1 MTAATSSAAAPASG
15 SSSGTDTAWHAL
27 SPADALRQQGV
38 DTDRG
43 LTTADADARRAK
55 VGSNAFAE
63 AKKTSKIQQ
72 FTRQYADP
80 MQLVLLVA
88 GIICLFLPG
97 QFYTGVFLLLLTVF
111 NAWMAMN
118 QEGKAEA
125 SASALANMMVVKAKV
140 RRNGELAEIPMDQLV
155 PGDIVNIEAGDLVPA
170 DARILTAATLEIDES
185 ALTGESVP
193 TPKSVDAV
201 PADAALGDRVD
212 MAFMNC
218 QVTRGAGTIL
228 ARTTGMGTEV
238 GHISGMLQSTVVE
251 KTPLTKQLDALTNQ
265 ILVIA
270 GVALAISIG
279 LGRYRGVQL
288 QELFLS
294 AVAFAVAAIPTAL
307 PAVTTAILSK
317 GSQTLA
323 SAGAIMKRLR
333 SVETLG
339 STSALNSDKTGTLTL
354 NQMTAVQ
361 MAIVGRRYAISGEG
375 YQTTGQITH
384 VAGQPD
390 VALDKL
396 LLPMALCA
404 DAEVKDG
411 KLVGD
416 PTEGALV
423 VLAAKGGVDP
433 TLTREQYPR
442 VATLPFDA
450 AYKMM
455 ATFHAMKDDSG
466 KDVIRAYIKG
476 APDQLLSRAVSAH
489 GPDGTAVPIDQVRDG
504 ANAENERLGTMGLR
518 VMATGLKDFDPKT
531 FDPNADL
538 LAAIDGLTALAMIG
552 IVDPPRPA
560 AKDAI
565 ATAKA
570 AGIQVRM
577 ITGDHAVTAGAIA
590 NQLGIEGKAI
600 TGAEF
605 RAMSDEEAM
614 REIDDIGVIA
624 RVSPE
629 DKVHLVDIL
638 RAKGHVVG
646 MTGDG
651 VNDAPALK
659 KADIG
664 IAMGITGTEVSKQAA
679 VMILTDDNYATIV
692 KAVGLGRAVYDN
704 LLRFIRFQIA
714 GLYGFIG
721 TFLGS
726 ALLNILGGIP
736 FLPLQ
741 TMWLN
746 FTVNVFQ
753 AIGLGYGAPREGL
766 MAVPPRPK
774 EQKIIPPRL
783 MRWLVIVGLVMAA
796 GTLGVLAWGDANFGP
811 VIARTMGVTTFSL
824 FRLFSSLE
832 TADETE
838 SLFSG
843 SILGNRPLLIATG
856 LSVLTI
862 VLATELGFLQRILG
876 TVSLTA
882 DQWAICL
889 LVALSLIIVEE
900 GRKLLKIK
908 TGDEPT
914 GILAA
919 PAAAP
924 AAAWGASGVSAVGQT
939 GGRYSSGSAAATA
952 ASGRRSGAGR

>member
-1 MTAATSSAAAPASG
+1 MTAATPATAGASSTVGAS
-15 SSSGTDTAWHAL
+15 TTAWYAL
-27 SPADALRQQGV
+27 SPDDALRQQGV
-38 DTDRG
+38 DEGQG
-43 LTTADADARRAK
+43 LTSAEADKRRAK
-55 VGSNAFAE
+55 VGPNAFNQ
-63 AKKTSKIQQ
+63 AKKTSRLQA
-72 FTRQYADP
+72 FTGQYADP

-88 GIICLFLPG
+88 GLICLVPALN
-97 QFYTGVFLLLLTVF
+97 QLSTGVMLLLLTVF
-111 NAWMAMN
+111 NAGMAMN
-118 QEGKAEA
+118 QEGKAAA
-125 SASALANMMVVKAKV
+125 SASALSNMMVVKVKA
-140 RRNGELAEIPMDQLV
+140 RRGGDLVEIPMDQLV

-193 TPKSVDAV
+193 TPKQVDAV
-201 PADAALGDRVD
+201 AADAALGDRVD

-228 ARTTGMGTEV
+228 VVTTGMATEV
-238 GHISGMLQSTVVE
+238 GHISGMLDATAVE
-251 KTPLTKQLDALTNQ
+251 KTPLTKQLDGLTNQ

-270 GVALAISIG
+270 GIALVISTVLGLSRGLAID
-279 LGRYRGVQL
+279 V
-288 QELFLS
+288 LFLS
-294 AVAFAVAAIPTAL
+294 AVAFAVAAVPTAL

-317 GSQTLA
+317 GSQMLA
-323 SAGAIMKRLR
+323 DAGAIMKRLR

-361 MAIVGRRYAISGEG
+361 MAVVGRRYSISGDG
-375 YQTTGQITH
+375 YSTIGQIAKTG
-384 VAGQPD
+384 GQPD
-390 VALDKL
+390 VPLEQY

-404 DAEVKDG
+404 DAEVRDG
-411 KLVGD
+411 ALVGD

-433 TLTREQYPR
+433 ALTREQYPR

-455 ATFHAMKDDSG
+455 ATFHKMKDVSG
-466 KDVIRAYIKG
+466 NDVIRGYIKG
-476 APDQLLSRAVSAH
+476 APDQLLARATGAH
-489 GPDGTAVPIDQVRDG
+489 GPDGVEVPVAQLRDG
-504 ANAENERLGTMGLR
+504 YLAENDRLGKLGLR
-518 VMATGLKDFDPKT
+518 VMATGQKDFDPAT
-531 FDPNADL
+531 FDPDADL
-538 LAAIDGLTALAMIG
+538 LPAIDGLTLLAIVG

-565 ATAKA
+565 AQAKA

-577 ITGDHAVTAGAIA
+577 ITGDHAVTAQAIA
-590 NQLGIEGKAI
+590 SQLGIEGRAI
-600 TGAEF
+600 TGADF
-605 RAMSDEEAM
+605 RAMSDDEAM
-614 REIDDIGVIA
+614 RRIDGIGVIA

-638 RAKGHVVG
+638 RKKGHVVG

-704 LLRFIRFQIA
+704 LMRFIRFQMA
-714 GLYGFIG
+714 GLFGFIA

-726 ALLNILGGIP
+726 SLLNIMGGIP

-753 AIGLGYGAPREGL
+753 AIGLGYGKPREGL
-766 MAVPPRPK
+766 MEVPPRPK
-774 EQKIIPPRL
+774 EQKIIPRRL
-783 MRWLVIVGLVMAA
+783 MTWLVTVGLVMAV
-796 GTLGVLAWGDANFGP
+796 GTLGVMAWATVAFPSENS
-811 VIARTMGVTTFSL
+811 VIAQTMGVTTFAL

-832 TADETE
+832 TADEDE
-838 SLFSG
+838 SLFAG
-843 SILGNRPLLIATG
+843 SIFANRPLLIATG

-862 VLATELGFLQRILG
+862 LLATELGFLQKFLG
-876 TVSLTA
+876 MVSLTGQ
-882 DQWAICL
+882 QW
-889 LVALSLIIVEE
+889 LVCIGVAGSLIVVEE
-900 GRKLLKIK
+900 ARKLLKVR
-908 TGDEPT
+908 TGDEAAVS
-914 GILAA
+914 AA
-919 PAAAP
+919 PAVAVAA
-924 AAAWGASGVSAVGQT
+924 
-939 GGRYSSGSAAATA
+939 
-952 ASGRRSGAGR
+952 

>member
-1 MTAATSSAAAPASG
+1 MTSALEMPRPGAGDGAPR
-15 SSSGTDTAWHAL
+15 TWHAL
-27 SPADALRQQGV
+27 DPDAALAAQGV
-38 DTDRG
+38 SIDGG
-43 LTTADADARRAK
+43 LTSAEVEARRATYGK
-55 VGSNAFAE
+55 NLFAE
-63 AKKTSKIQQ
+63 AKQVSRWQA
-72 FTRQYADP
+72 FSSQYADP
-80 MQLVLLVA
+80 MQIVLLIAGVA
-88 GIICLFLPG
+88 CLFLPG
-97 QFYTGVFLLLLTVF
+97 QFYTGVFLIILTLF
-111 NAWMAMN
+111 NAWMALN

-125 SASALANMMVVKAKV
+125 SASALQGMMVVKVKV
-140 RRNGELAEIPMDQLV
+140 RRNGELVEIPMDELV
-155 PGDIVNIEAGDLVPA
+155 PGDIVNIEAGDLVPG

-193 TPKSVDAV
+193 TPKQVDAV
-201 PADAALGDRVD
+201 AADAALGDRVD

-228 ARTTGMGTEV
+228 IVTTGMATEV
-238 GHISGMLQSTVVE
+238 GHISGMLQGTAVE

-270 GVALAISIG
+270 GIALVISIVLG
-279 LGRYRGVQL
+279 LYRGIQA

-307 PAVTTAILSK
+307 PAVVTAILSK

-323 SAGAIMKRLR
+323 GAGAIMKRLR

-361 MAIVGRRYAISGEG
+361 MAVVGRRYSISGDG
-375 YQTTGQITH
+375 YSTVGQISH
-384 VAGQPD
+384 AGGQPD
-390 VALDKL
+390 VPLEQY

-404 DAEVKDG
+404 DAEVRDG
-411 KLVGD
+411 GLVGD

-433 TLTREQYPR
+433 TLTRERYPR

-455 ATFHAMKDDSG
+455 ATFHAMQDARG
-466 KDVIRAYIKG
+466 KDVIRGYIKG
-476 APDQLLSRAVSAH
+476 APDQLLARAVSAH
-489 GPDGTAVPIDQVRDG
+489 GPDGAEDPVAKLHDRYL
-504 ANAENERLGTMGLR
+504 AENERLGTQGLR
-518 VMATGLKDFDPKT
+518 VMATGQKDFDPAT
-531 FDPNADL
+531 FDPDGDL
-538 LAAIDGLTALAMIG
+538 LAALDGLTLLAMVG

-565 ATAKA
+565 AQAKA

-590 NQLGIEGKAI
+590 AKLGIEGRAV
-600 TGAEF
+600 TGADF

-614 REIDDIGVIA
+614 RQIDGIGVIA

-638 RAKGHVVG
+638 RKKGHVVG

-679 VMILTDDNYATIV
+679 VMILTDDNFGTILR
-692 KAVGLGRAVYDN
+692 AVGLGRAVYDN
-704 LLRFIRFQIA
+704 MMRFIRYQMA
-714 GLYGFIG
+714 GLFGYIA

-726 ALLNILGGIP
+726 SLLNILGGIP

-753 AIGLGYGAPREGL
+753 GIGLGYGRPREGL

-774 EQKIIPPRL
+774 EQKIMPRRL
-783 MRWLVIVGLVMAA
+783 GTWLVFSGLVMAA
-796 GTLGVLAWGDANFGP
+796 GTLGVLWWANNAYGD
-811 VIARTMGVTTFSL
+811 VIARTMAMTVFAL
-824 FRLFSSLE
+824 YRLFSSLE
-832 TADETE
+832 TADEDE
-838 SLFSG
+838 SLFGG
-843 SILGNRPLLIATG
+843 SILSNKPLLMATA

-862 VLATELGFLQRILG
+862 ILATELGFLQRLLG
-876 TVSLTA
+876 TVSLSA
-882 DQWAICL
+882 DQWAVCI
-889 LVALSLIIVEE
+889 VVPLSLIVVEE
-900 GRKLLKIK
+900 GRKLLKIH
-908 TGDEPT
+908 TNDGAAPT
-914 GILAA
+914 LAA
-919 PAAAP
+919 PLVAAA
-924 AAAWGASGVSAVGQT
+924 
-939 GGRYSSGSAAATA
+939 
-952 ASGRRSGAGR
+952 

>member
-1 MTAATSSAAAPASG
+1 MSSMADLRPKAIADTQASQDPKWYALTPIEAASQLQVDPA
-15 SSSGTDTAWHAL
+15 
-27 SPADALRQQGV
+27 V
-38 DTDRG
+38 G
-43 LTTADADARRAK
+43 LTSAEAVARRARY
-55 VGSNAFAE
+55 GQNSFAE
-63 AKKTSKIQQ
+63 ARKVSKWQL
-72 FTRQYADP
+72 FARQYADP

-88 GIICLFLPG
+88 GIVCLFLPG
-97 QFYTGVFLLLLTVF
+97 QFYTGVFLLLLTMF

-125 SASALANMMVVKAKV
+125 SASALESMMVVKAKV
-140 RRNGELAEIPMDQLV
+140 RRDGDLAEIPMDQLV
-155 PGDIVNIEAGDLVPA
+155 PGDVVNIEAGDLVPA
-170 DARILTAATLEIDES
+170 DARILSAATLEIDES

-193 TPKSVDAV
+193 TPKQVDAV
-201 PADAALGDRVD
+201 GSDSALGDRLD

-218 QVTRGAGTIL
+218 QVTRGAGTVL
-228 ARTTGMGTEV
+228 VTTTGMATEV
-238 GHISGMLQSTVVE
+238 GHISGLLQATEVE
-251 KTPLTKQLDALTNQ
+251 KTPLTRQLDALTNQ

-270 GVALAISIG
+270 GFALVVSIG
-279 LGRYRGVQL
+279 LGLYRGVGL

-307 PAVTTAILSK
+307 PAVVTAILSK

-323 SAGAIMKRLR
+323 GAGAIMKRLR

-361 MAIVGRRYAISGEG
+361 MTIVGRRYAITGDG

-384 VAGQPD
+384 AGGQPD
-390 VALDKL
+390 VPLEPY

-404 DAEVKDG
+404 DAEVRDG
-411 KLVGD
+411 ALVGD

-455 ATFHAMKDDSG
+455 ATFHAMKDANG
-466 KDVIRAYIKG
+466 KDVIRGYVKG
-476 APDQLLSRAVSAH
+476 APDQLLARATSAH
-489 GPDGTAVPIDQVRDG
+489 GRDGAEVPVAQVRD
-504 ANAENERLGTMGLR
+504 AYLAENERLGTQGLR
-518 VMATGLKDFDPKT
+518 VMATGQKDYDPAT

-538 LAAIDGLTALAMIG
+538 LPAIDGLTLLAIVG

-560 AKDAI
+560 AKAAI
-565 ATAKA
+565 AQAHA

-577 ITGDHAVTAGAIA
+577 ITGDHAVTAEAIA
-590 NQLGIEGKAI
+590 HQLGIEGRAM
-600 TGAEF
+600 TGADF

-614 REIDDIGVIA
+614 RQIDGIGVIA

-638 RAKGHVVG
+638 RKKGHVVG

-704 LLRFIRFQIA
+704 LMRFIRFQMA
-714 GLYGFIG
+714 GLFGYIA

-726 ALLNILGGIP
+726 SLLNILGGIP

-753 AIGLGYGAPREGL
+753 AIGLGYGKPRE
-766 MAVPPRPK
+766 RPDGGPAPT
-774 EQKIIPPRL
+774 E
-783 MRWLVIVGLVMAA
+783 
-796 GTLGVLAWGDANFGP
+796 GTEDP
-811 VIARTMGVTTFSL
+811 SR
-824 FRLFSSLE
+824 
-832 TADETE
+832 
-838 SLFSG
+838 
-843 SILGNRPLLIATG
+843 
-856 LSVLTI
+856 
-862 VLATELGFLQRILG
+862 
-876 TVSLTA
+876 
-882 DQWAICL
+882 
-889 LVALSLIIVEE
+889 
-900 GRKLLKIK
+900 
-908 TGDEPT
+908 
-914 GILAA
+914 
-919 PAAAP
+919 
-924 AAAWGASGVSAVGQT
+924 GAS
-939 GGRYSSGSAAATA
+939 
-952 ASGRRSGAGR
+952 

>member
-1 MTAATSSAAAPASG
+1 MTAPARPPAGPARSTTG
-15 SSSGTDTAWHAL
+15 VDWWAL
-27 SPADALRQQGV
+27 SPHEVAGRLEV
-38 DTDRG
+38 DPAIG
-43 LTTADADARRAK
+43 LTSAEADVRRSEY
-55 VGSNAFAE
+55 GRNAFAE
-63 AKKTSKIQQ
+63 ARKASPWQL
-72 FTRQYADP
+72 FARQYADP

-88 GIICLFLPG
+88 GVVCLFLPG

-125 SASALANMMVVKAKV
+125 SAAALESMMVVMAKV
-140 RRNGELAEIPMDQLV
+140 RRDGDLVEIPMDQLV

-170 DARILTAATLEIDES
+170 DARILAAATLEIDES

-193 TPKSVDAV
+193 TPKQVDAV

-218 QVTRGAGTIL
+218 QVTRGSGTIL
-228 ARTTGMGTEV
+228 VTTTGMATEV
-238 GHISGMLQSTVVE
+238 GHISDMLQATTVE

-270 GVALAISIG
+270 GIALVISIVLG
-279 LGRYRGVQL
+279 LYRNVETQD
-288 QELFLS
+288 LFLS

-307 PAVTTAILSK
+307 PAVVTAILSK

-323 SAGAIMKRLR
+323 DAGAIMKRLR

-375 YQTTGQITH
+375 YSTTGQITH
-384 VAGQPD
+384 AGGQPD
-390 VALDKL
+390 VPLEQY

-404 DAEVKDG
+404 DAEVRDG
-411 KLVGD
+411 ALVGD

-433 TLTREQYPR
+433 ALTRERYPR

-455 ATFHAMKDDSG
+455 ATFHRMKDASG
-466 KDVIRAYIKG
+466 GEVIRCYVKG
-476 APDQLLSRAVSAH
+476 APDQLLARAASAH
-489 GPDGTAVPIDQVRDG
+489 GPDGTEVPVAQLHD
-504 ANAENERLGTMGLR
+504 AYLAENERLGTMGLR
-518 VMATGLKDFDPKT
+518 VMATGQKDFDPAT
-531 FDPNADL
+531 FDPSADL
-538 LAAIDGLTALAMIG
+538 LPLLDGLTLLAIVG

-560 AKDAI
+560 AKASI

-577 ITGDHAVTAGAIA
+577 ITGDHAVTAEAIA
-590 NQLGIEGKAI
+590 RELGIEGRAV

-605 RAMSDEEAM
+605 RAMSDDEAM
-614 REIDDIGVIA
+614 RQIDGIGVIA

-638 RAKGHVVG
+638 EKKGNVVA

-679 VMILTDDNYATIV
+679 VMILTDDNFGTIV

-704 LLRFIRFQIA
+704 LLRFIRFQMA
-714 GLYGFIG
+714 GLFGFIA

-726 ALLNILGGIP
+726 SLLNILGGVP

-741 TMWLN
+741 TLWLN

-753 AIGLGYGAPREGL
+753 AIGLGYGKPREGL
-766 MAVPPRPK
+766 MEVPPRPK
-774 EQKIIPPRL
+774 EQRIMPRRL
-783 MRWLVIVGLVMAA
+783 MMWLVFVGLVMAA
-796 GTLGVLAWGDANFGP
+796 GTLGVLAWASSNYGD
-811 VIARTMGVTTFSL
+811 VIARTMGLTTFSL
-824 FRLFSSLE
+824 FRVFSSLE
-832 TADETE
+832 TADEDE

-843 SILGNRPLLIATG
+843 SILSNRPLLIGTG
-856 LSVLTI
+856 LSVVAI
-862 VLATELGFLQRILG
+862 VLATEFGFFQRLLG
-876 TVSLTA
+876 TEALSV
-882 DQWAICL
+882 DQWVVCIG
-889 LVALSLIIVEE
+889 VALSLIVVEE
-900 GRKLLKIK
+900 IRKILRIR
-908 TGDEPT
+908 TGDEAVAP
-914 GILAA
+914 LATA
-919 PAAAP
+919 PAVA
-924 AAAWGASGVSAVGQT
+924 
-939 GGRYSSGSAAATA
+939 
-952 ASGRRSGAGR
+952 

>member
-1 MTAATSSAAAPASG
+1 MTASTGTAAGQAAAATEPA
-15 SSSGTDTAWHAL
+15 WFAL
-27 SPADALRQQGV
+27 SPEDVASQLKV
-38 DTDRG
+38 DPAVG
-43 LTTADADARRAK
+43 LTTAEVESRRAK
-55 VGSNAFAE
+55 YGKNTFAE
-63 AKKTSKIQQ
+63 AKKVSKVQQ

-80 MQLVLLVA
+80 MQVVLLIAGVA
-88 GIICLFLPG
+88 CLFLPG
-97 QFYTGVFLLLLTVF
+97 QFYTGIFLILLTMF

-125 SASALANMMVVKAKV
+125 SASALASMMVVKAKT
-140 RRNGELAEIPMDQLV
+140 RRNGDLIEVPMEELV

-193 TPKSVDAV
+193 TPKQVESVAK
-201 PADAALGDRVD
+201 DAALGDRVD

-228 ARTTGMGTEV
+228 VVTTGMATEV
-238 GHISGMLQSTVVE
+238 GHISGMLQATGVE

-270 GVALAISIG
+270 GIAIVISLV
-279 LGRYRGVQL
+279 LGFYRGVEG

-294 AVAFAVAAIPTAL
+294 VVAFAVAAIPTAL
-307 PAVTTAILSK
+307 PAVVTAILSK

-323 SAGAIMKRLR
+323 AAGAIMKRLR

-361 MAIVGRRYAISGEG
+361 MAIPGRRYSISGDG
-375 YQTTGQITH
+375 YSTTGQITH
-384 VAGQPD
+384 TGGLPEVPLEQY
-390 VALDKL
+390 

-404 DAEVKDG
+404 DAEVRDG
-411 KLVGD
+411 ELVGD

-455 ATFHAMKDDSG
+455 ATFHKMAGKDG

-476 APDQLLSRAVSAH
+476 APDQLMSRAASAH
-489 GPDGTAVPIDQVRDG
+489 GPDGVEVPLDQVRD
-504 ANAENERLGTMGLR
+504 AALAENERLGKMGLR
-518 VMATGLKDFDPKT
+518 VMATGQKDFDPAT

-538 LAAIDGLTALAMIG
+538 LPLLQGLTLLAIVG

-565 ATAKA
+565 ARAHA

-590 NQLGIEGKAI
+590 HQLGITGRAI

-614 REIDDIGVIA
+614 REIDGIGVIA

-638 RAKGHVVG
+638 RKKGHVVG

-659 KADIG
+659 RADIG

-692 KAVGLGRAVYDN
+692 KAVGLGRSVYDN
-704 LLRFIRFQIA
+704 LMRFIRFQMA
-714 GLYGFIG
+714 GLFAFIA

-726 ALLNILGGIP
+726 SLLNIMSGIP

-753 AIGLGYGAPREGL
+753 ALGLGYGKPREGL
-766 MAVPPRPK
+766 MEVPPRPK
-774 EQKIIPPRL
+774 AQQIMPRRL
-783 MRWLVIVGLVMAA
+783 MIWLVTCGLVMAA
-796 GTLGVLAWGDANFGP
+796 GTLGVLAWAGGQYGD
-811 VIARTMGVTTFSL
+811 VIGRTMGMTTFAL

-832 TADETE
+832 TADEDA

-843 SILGNRPLLIATG
+843 TILSNQPLLIGTG
-856 LSVLTI
+856 ISVLSI
-862 VLATELGFLQRILG
+862 ILATELGFLQKILG
-876 TVSLTA
+876 TASLTM
-882 DQWAICL
+882 DQWAICI
-889 LVALSLIIVEE
+889 LVSLSLIVVEE
-900 GRKLLKIK
+900 VRKLLKSRIR
-908 TGDEPT
+908 DEPVV
-914 GILAA
+914 AA
-919 PAAAP
+919 TAAAP
-924 AAAWGASGVSAVGQT
+924 AAA
-939 GGRYSSGSAAATA
+939 
-952 ASGRRSGAGR
+952 

>member
-1 MTAATSSAAAPASG
+1 MTASTDPAAGSAPPASDVRWYG
-15 SSSGTDTAWHAL
+15 LTPDEVASRL
-27 SPADALRQQGV
+27 GV
-38 DTDRG
+38 DPAAG
-43 LTTADADARRAK
+43 LTSAEVEARRAK
-55 VGSNAFAE
+55 YGPNAFAE
-63 AKKTSKIQQ
+63 AKKASPLQL
-72 FTRQYADP
+72 FTRQYADA
-80 MQLVLLVA
+80 MQIVLVIA
-88 GIICLFLPG
+88 GVGCLFLPG
-97 QFYTGVFLLLLTVF
+97 QFYTGVFLLLLTVM

-125 SASALANMMVVKAKV
+125 SASALQSMMVVRAKA
-140 RRNGELAEIPMDQLV
+140 RRDGDLVEIPMDQLV

-170 DARILTAATLEIDES
+170 DARILSAATLEIDES

-193 TPKSVDAV
+193 TPKQVEAV
-201 PADAALGDRVD
+201 AADAALGDRVD

-218 QVTRGAGTIL
+218 QVTRGAGTVL
-228 ARTTGMGTEV
+228 VTTTGMATEV
-238 GHISGMLQSTVVE
+238 GHISGMLQATAVE

-265 ILVIA
+265 IIVIA
-270 GVALAISIG
+270 GIALAISIVLG
-279 LGRYRGVQL
+279 LYRNV
-288 QELFLS
+288 EPEDLFLS

-307 PAVTTAILSK
+307 PAVVTAILSK
-317 GSQTLA
+317 GSQSLA
-323 SAGAIMKRLR
+323 QAGAIMKRLR

-354 NQMTAVQ
+354 NQMTATQ

-375 YQTTGQITH
+375 YSTTGQIAHTG
-384 VAGQPD
+384 GQPD
-390 VALDKL
+390 VPLEQY

-404 DAEVKDG
+404 DAEVRDG
-411 KLVGD
+411 ALVGD

-455 ATFHAMKDDSG
+455 ATYHRMKDASG
-466 KDVIRAYIKG
+466 KDVIRCYVKG
-476 APDQLLSRAVSAH
+476 APDQLLARARSAH
-489 GPDGTAVPIDQVRDG
+489 GPDGTEVPVAQLRD
-504 ANAENERLGTMGLR
+504 AYLAENERLGTMGLR
-518 VMATGLKDFDPKT
+518 VMATGQKDYDPAT

-538 LAAIDGLTALAMIG
+538 LPLLDGLTLLAIVG

-565 ATAKA
+565 AQAKR

-577 ITGDHAVTAGAIA
+577 ITGDHAVTAEAIA
-590 NQLGIEGKAI
+590 RQLGIEGRAV

-605 RAMSDEEAM
+605 RAMSDDEAM
-614 REIDDIGVIA
+614 RQIDGIGVIA

-638 RAKGHVVG
+638 KKKGHVVG

-704 LLRFIRFQIA
+704 LLRFIRFQMA
-714 GLYGFIG
+714 GLFGFIA

-726 ALLNILGGIP
+726 SLLNILGGIP

-753 AIGLGYGAPREGL
+753 AIGLGYGKPREGL
-766 MAVPPRPK
+766 MEVPPRPK
-774 EQKIIPPRL
+774 EQQIMPRRL
-783 MRWLVIVGLVMAA
+783 MTWLVFVGLVMAA
-796 GTLGVLAWGDANFGP
+796 GTLGVLAWANDNYGE
-811 VIARTMGVTTFSL
+811 VVARTMGVTTFAL

-832 TADETE
+832 TADQDE

-843 SILGNRPLLIATG
+843 SILSNRPLLIGTG

-862 VLATELGFLQRILG
+862 LLATELGFLQRILS
-876 TVSLTA
+876 TVSLSV
-882 DQWAICL
+882 DQWAICIV
-889 LVALSLIIVEE
+889 VALSLIVVEE
-900 GRKLLKIK
+900 ARKLLKIQ
-908 TGDEPT
+908 TGDEPEAPA
-914 GILAA
+914 LAA
-919 PAAAP
+919 
-924 AAAWGASGVSAVGQT
+924 
-939 GGRYSSGSAAATA
+939 A
-952 ASGRRSGAGR
+952 ASAG

>member
-1 MTAATSSAAAPASG
+1 MTAATPATAGASSTVGAS
-15 SSSGTDTAWHAL
+15 TTAWYAL
-27 SPADALRQQGV
+27 SPDDALRQQGV
-38 DTDRG
+38 DEGQG
-43 LTTADADARRAK
+43 LTSAEADKRRAK
-55 VGSNAFAE
+55 VGPNAFNQ
-63 AKKTSKIQQ
+63 AKKTSRLQA
-72 FTRQYADP
+72 FTGQYADP

-88 GIICLFLPG
+88 GLICLVPALN
-97 QFYTGVFLLLLTVF
+97 QLSTGVMLLLLTVF
-111 NAWMAMN
+111 NAGMAMN
-118 QEGKAEA
+118 QEGKAAA
-125 SASALANMMVVKAKV
+125 SASALSNMMVVKVKA
-140 RRNGELAEIPMDQLV
+140 RRGGDLVEIPMDQLV

-193 TPKSVDAV
+193 TPKQVDAV
-201 PADAALGDRVD
+201 AADAALGDRVD

-228 ARTTGMGTEV
+228 VVTTGMATEV
-238 GHISGMLQSTVVE
+238 GHISGMLDATAVE
-251 KTPLTKQLDALTNQ
+251 KTPLTRQLDGLTNQ

-270 GVALAISIG
+270 GIALVISTVLGLSRGLAID
-279 LGRYRGVQL
+279 V
-288 QELFLS
+288 LFLS
-294 AVAFAVAAIPTAL
+294 AVAFAVAAVPTAL

-317 GSQTLA
+317 GSQMLA
-323 SAGAIMKRLR
+323 DAGAIMKRLR

-361 MAIVGRRYAISGEG
+361 MAVVGRRYSISGDG
-375 YQTTGQITH
+375 YSTIGQIAKTG
-384 VAGQPD
+384 GQPD
-390 VALDKL
+390 VPLEQY

-404 DAEVKDG
+404 DAEVRNG
-411 KLVGD
+411 ALVGD

-433 TLTREQYPR
+433 ALTREQYPR

-455 ATFHAMKDDSG
+455 ATFHKMKDASG
-466 KDVIRAYIKG
+466 NDVIRGYIKG
-476 APDQLLSRAVSAH
+476 APDQLLARATGAH
-489 GPDGTAVPIDQVRDG
+489 GPDGTEVPVAQLRD
-504 ANAENERLGTMGLR
+504 AYLAENDRLGKLGLR
-518 VMATGLKDFDPKT
+518 VMATGQKDFDPAT
-531 FDPNADL
+531 FDPDADL
-538 LAAIDGLTALAMIG
+538 LPAIDGLTLLAIVG

-565 ATAKA
+565 AQAKA

-577 ITGDHAVTAGAIA
+577 ITGDHAVTAQAIA
-590 NQLGIEGKAI
+590 SQLGIEGRAI
-600 TGAEF
+600 TGADF
-605 RAMSDEEAM
+605 RAMSDDEAM
-614 REIDDIGVIA
+614 RRIDGIGVIA

-638 RAKGHVVG
+638 RKKGHVVG

-704 LLRFIRFQIA
+704 LMRFIRFQMA
-714 GLYGFIG
+714 GLFGFIA

-726 ALLNILGGIP
+726 SLLNIMGGIP

-753 AIGLGYGAPREGL
+753 AIGLGYGKPREGL
-766 MAVPPRPK
+766 MEVPPRPK
-774 EQKIIPPRL
+774 EQKIIPRRL
-783 MRWLVIVGLVMAA
+783 MTWLVTVGLVMAV
-796 GTLGVLAWGDANFGP
+796 GTLGVMAWATVAFPSENS
-811 VIARTMGVTTFSL
+811 VIAQTMGVTTFAL

-832 TADETE
+832 TADEDE
-838 SLFSG
+838 SLFAG
-843 SILGNRPLLIATG
+843 SIFANRPLLIATG

-862 VLATELGFLQRILG
+862 LLATELGFLQKFLG
-876 TVSLTA
+876 MVSLTGQ
-882 DQWAICL
+882 QW
-889 LVALSLIIVEE
+889 LVCIGVAGSLIVVEE
-900 GRKLLKIK
+900 ARKLLKVR
-908 TGDEPT
+908 TGDEAAVS
-914 GILAA
+914 AA
-919 PAAAP
+919 PAVAVAA
-924 AAAWGASGVSAVGQT
+924 
-939 GGRYSSGSAAATA
+939 
-952 ASGRRSGAGR
+952 

>member
-1 MTAATSSAAAPASG
+1 MTATTRQASVPTPATAASP
-15 SSSGTDTAWHAL
+15 AWHAL
-27 SPADALRQQGV
+27 SPDAALAAQEVTSDG
-38 DTDRG
+38 G
-43 LTTADADARRAK
+43 LTSAEADARRAK
-55 VGSNAFAE
+55 VGPNTFAE
-63 AKKTSKIQQ
+63 AKKVSRLQA

-88 GIICLFLPG
+88 GIVCLFLPG
-97 QFYTGVFLLLLTVF
+97 QFYTGVFLILLTVF

-125 SASALANMMVVKAKV
+125 SASALQGMMVVKAKA
-140 RRNGELAEIPMDQLV
+140 RRDGNLVEIPMDQLV

-201 PADAALGDRVD
+201 AADAALGDRVD

-218 QVTRGAGTIL
+218 QVTRGAGTVL
-228 ARTTGMGTEV
+228 VVTTGMATEV
-238 GHISGMLQSTVVE
+238 GHISGMLQATEVE

-270 GVALAISIG
+270 GIALVVSTALG
-279 LGRYRGVQL
+279 LYRGIQL

-307 PAVTTAILSK
+307 PAVTTAILSR
-317 GSQTLA
+317 GSQMLA
-323 SAGAIMKRLR
+323 DAGAIMKRLR

-354 NQMTAVQ
+354 NQMTATQ
-361 MAIVGRRYAISGEG
+361 MAVVGRRYTISGDG
-375 YQTTGQITH
+375 YSTTGQITH
-384 VAGQPD
+384 AGGQPD
-390 VALDKL
+390 VPMEQY

-404 DAEVKDG
+404 DAEVRDG
-411 KLVGD
+411 GLVGD

-433 TLTREQYPR
+433 ALTRERYPR

-455 ATFHAMKDDSG
+455 ATFHAMKDEAG
-466 KDVIRAYIKG
+466 KDVVRGYIKG
-476 APDQLLSRAVSAH
+476 APDQLLARAKDAH
-489 GPDGTAVPIDQVRDG
+489 GPDGSPVAIADIRDG
-504 ANAENERLGTMGLR
+504 YMVENERLGTQGLR
-518 VMATGLKDFDPKT
+518 VMATGQKDFDPAT
-531 FDPNADL
+531 FDPDADL
-538 LAAIDGLTALAMIG
+538 LPAIDGLTLLAIVG

-565 ATAKA
+565 AQAKA

-590 NQLGIEGKAI
+590 HQIGIEGRAI

-614 REIDDIGVIA
+614 RQIDGIGVIA

-638 RAKGHVVG
+638 RKKGHVVG

-704 LLRFIRFQIA
+704 LLRFIRFQMA
-714 GLYGFIG
+714 GLFGYIA

-753 AIGLGYGAPREGL
+753 AIGLGYGKPREGL
-766 MAVPPRPK
+766 MKVPPRPK
-774 EQKIIPPRL
+774 EQRIIPRRL
-783 MRWLVIVGLVMAA
+783 MTWLVFMGLVMAA
-796 GTLGVLAWGDANFGP
+796 GTLGVLAWANESYGD
-811 VIARTMGVTTFSL
+811 VVARTMGITTFSL

-832 TADETE
+832 TADQDE
-838 SLFSG
+838 SLFGG
-843 SILGNRPLLIATG
+843 SILANKPLLVATG

-862 VLATELGFLQRILG
+862 ILATELGFLQRLLG
-876 TVSLTA
+876 TASLSVE
-882 DQWAICL
+882 QWAVCL
-889 LVALSLIIVEE
+889 VVPLSLIVAEE
-900 GRKLLKIK
+900 ARKLLKVR
-908 TGDEPT
+908 
-914 GILAA
+914 L
-919 PAAAP
+919 
-924 AAAWGASGVSAVGQT
+924 
-939 GGRYSSGSAAATA
+939 GGEAAATQA
-952 ASGRRSGAGR
+952 APVAAAA